1 MVVEEEA
8 VDTTTVVEEVV
19 VGLDME
25 VVTAMESGM
34 RPVGHIR
41 EMIVVTAM
49 AR

>member
-1 MVVEEEA
+1 MEEEA
-8 VDTTTVVEEVV
+8 VVTTTAVEEVG

-34 RPVGHIR
+34 RPVGHIS

>member
-1 MVVEEEA
+1 MEEEA
-8 VDTTTVVEEVV
+8 VVTTTVVEEAA